1 MVNEIAELVTLQHFK
16 SIERQYKFLSP
27 LPIQILLHQTC
38 NQLQSAIADVTQCV
52 ISMRIC
58 QSLVN
63 TASFTFPDKAS

>member
-58 QSLVN
+58 QKFSKH
-63 TASFTFPDKAS
+63 SKFHFSR